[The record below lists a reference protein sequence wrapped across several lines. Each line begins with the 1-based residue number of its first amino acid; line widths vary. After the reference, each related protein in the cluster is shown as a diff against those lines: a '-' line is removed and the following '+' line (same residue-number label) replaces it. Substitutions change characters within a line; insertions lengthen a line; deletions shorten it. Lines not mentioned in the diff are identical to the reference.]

1 MPKILVSF
9 VTATRTKPQTNA
21 QTIPKTIRTMFLKKA
36 TPALDA
42 IAHPGLWCL
51 NRFLKARWWDCDD
64 LIYAALKRSS
74 QKRSP
79 E

>member
-1 MPKILVSF
+1 
-9 VTATRTKPQTNA
+9 
-21 QTIPKTIRTMFLKKA
+21 MFLKKA